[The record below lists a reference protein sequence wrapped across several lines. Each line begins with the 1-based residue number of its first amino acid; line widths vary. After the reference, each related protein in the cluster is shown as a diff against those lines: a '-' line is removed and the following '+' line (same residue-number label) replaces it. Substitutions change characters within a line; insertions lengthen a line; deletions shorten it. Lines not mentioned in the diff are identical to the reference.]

1 MLHFYLECQIYFWP
15 QRSQPSSGPRRDM
28 RRNKI
33 ATIVQVPL
41 FRFPPISKPDKTFLL
56 QFTVLNKVRNQE
68 SSWTTC
74 FPNNLTILQ
83 FEHLIVC
90 TRAHVYVCVCRFV
103 CLCVWAR
110 AHVCVCVRVCVCVCV
125 CCSCIT
131 LTKQG
136 TSSLDN
142 GLKEKV
148 VWPFVTR
155 EGASAADVAAT
166 EREIRLRLTS
176 QSS

>member
-1 MLHFYLECQIYFWP
+1 MTGVF
-15 QRSQPSSGPRRDM
+15 
-28 RRNKI
+28 
-33 ATIVQVPL
+33 
-41 FRFPPISKPDKTFLL
+41 
-56 QFTVLNKVRNQE
+56 
-68 SSWTTC
+68 
-74 FPNNLTILQ
+74 
-83 FEHLIVC
+83 
-90 TRAHVYVCVCRFV
+90 
-103 CLCVWAR
+103 
-110 AHVCVCVRVCVCVCV
+110 VCVCV

-176 QSS
+176 QS